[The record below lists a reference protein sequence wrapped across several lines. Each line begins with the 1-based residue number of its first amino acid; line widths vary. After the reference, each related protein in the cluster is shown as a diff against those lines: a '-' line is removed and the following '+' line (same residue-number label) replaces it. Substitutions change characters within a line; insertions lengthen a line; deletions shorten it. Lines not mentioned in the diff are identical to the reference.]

1 MDPTARNDDPQSKDK
16 TESSSPGENEINP
29 IQPGQFVVAQEE
41 PQNTPVSQPAPASG
55 PSPSPQV
62 AEFPHPVNP
71 SATSP
76 LQAKNEPQNVSPPL
90 VSDSQLQVPPSVSV
104 SPAASG
110 QKVQSSQPAE
120 TELNQPDP
128 TPFVSPQQSQDP
140 SQMGGPNK
148 ASKMEKARIVL
159 LVGAAL
165 VLILIIAALVWFFI
179 LNKKDQEPNRTEISQ
194 EQVEEPPQ
202 LPKRTTGGFSELPP
216 ATPEATESASPS
228 PQPLPTTSPA
238 Q

>member
-1 MDPTARNDDPQSKDK
+1 MDPTARNDDRQSKDK
-16 TESSSPGENEINP
+16 TESSLPGENVNP

-41 PQNTPVSQPAPASG
+41 PQNTPASQPAPVSG
-55 PSPSPQV
+55 PPPSTQ
-62 AEFPHPVNP
+62 AIKFPPPVNP

-76 LQAKNEPQNVSPPL
+76 LQAKNAPQNVSPPH
-90 VSDSQLQVPPSVSV
+90 VSDSQLQVPPSVNV

-120 TELNQPDP
+120 TGVNQPDP
-128 TPFVSPQQSQDP
+128 TPFISPQQSQDP
-140 SQMGGPNK
+140 SQMGGPNE

-179 LNKKDQEPNRTEISQ
+179 LNKKDQEPNRIESQ

-228 PQPLPTTSPA
+228 PESQPTTSPA